1 MNKQNMSYPHNEIQL
16 SNVREQTLWL
26 VTEAR
31 CRRLHSAW
39 FHVSEMSRKGKSVET
54 ESTSLA
60 SWDLGVGAEIKC
72 KQAGRNFLADGNVL
86 VKVPHLVKFAKNR
99 WIVYLKWVNCMP
111 CKLLINKA
119 GFFLFCFV
127 LNFSSSGRR
136 GAYGNYRNPSLLSM
150 PRGLHQFASTRWA
163 YYLSY

>member
-26 VTEAR
+26 VKEAR

-39 FHVSEMSRKGKSVET
+39 FHVSEMSRKGKFVES
-54 ESTSLA
+54 ESTSVA

-86 VKVPHLVKFAKNR
+86 VKVSHLVKFAKNR

-119 GFFLFCFV
+119 GVFFVLFCFE
-127 LNFSSSGRR
+127 LQLLGEERGIRQLQAPKSSEH
-136 GAYGNYRNPSLLSM
+136 AA
-150 PRGLHQFASTRWA
+150 GLHQFASTRWA